1 MDAKVELVPYRPSNG
16 SEGEWFRSMFCDRCA
31 LDKNEDCEILAK
43 TFYLDVD
50 DPEYPKEWVA
60 DEKYENPTCTAFT
73 AKEPTP

>member
-1 MDAKVELVPYRPSNG
+1 
-16 SEGEWFRSMFCDRCA
+16 MFCDRCA